1 MNNFGKP
8 SADLDFGQS
17 ISTCLKKYAVFEG
30 RASKSE
36 FWPYFLVYT
45 FGSLILDVSTE
56 ATQKP
61 ILGII
66 TLIVSLGGMLPM
78 ISVGCRRM
86 HDINKSGWFQ
96 AIPIYNLIV
105 GSPTE
110 GSSRVKVSREETY
123 SRPHIQNL
131 KKDITDDLKNYRNY
145 MKMNLSEAQFKKKKK
160 IIKVKKF
167 LTSIFLIFIQNSFAT
182 ESRDDPKQLRMLRN
196 YF

>member
-17 ISTCLKKYAVFEG
+17 ISTCLKKYAMFEG

-66 TLIVSLGGMLPM
+66 TLILSLGGMLPM

-86 HDINKSGWFQ
+86 HDINKSGWWQ
-96 AIPIYNLIV
+96 LVPIYNLILWAQD
-105 GSPTE
+105 SSE
-110 GSSRVKVSREETY
+110 GSTNTRSTRSSNFSETTQNKSANNDFTDELEELEELY
-123 SRPHIQNL
+123 
-131 KKDITDDLKNYRNY
+131 KDGT
-145 MKMNLSEAQFKKKKK
+145 LSEAQFKKAKNKLLK
-160 IIKVKKF
+160 
-167 LTSIFLIFIQNSFAT
+167 
-182 ESRDDPKQLRMLRN
+182 
-196 YF
+196 

>member
-8 SADLDFGQS
+8 PIDMDFGQS

-36 FWPYFLVYT
+36 FWPYFLIYT
-45 FGSLILDVSTE
+45 FGSLILDVSTG

-61 ILGII
+61 IIGII

-96 AIPIYNLIV
+96 AIPIYNLILW
-105 GSPTE
+105 SQDSSE
-110 GSSRVKVSREETY
+110 GMGNQRSSRNKNFSSSSYPNFE
-123 SRPHIQNL
+123 
-131 KKDITDDLKNYRNY
+131 KKDLTDELEELQELYEDGT
-145 MKMNLSEAQFKKKKK
+145 LSEAQFIKAKKKLLK
-160 IIKVKKF
+160 
-167 LTSIFLIFIQNSFAT
+167 
-182 ESRDDPKQLRMLRN
+182 
-196 YF
+196 